1 MRAGYVKI
9 PGVLDKVRC
18 SGVWI
23 SLTEMVQRQEGK
35 KHMEDSDRLFN
46 WFCCKRNRK
55 IE

>member
-35 KHMEDSDRLFN
+35 KHMEDSDRHSLTGFAV
-46 WFCCKRNRK
+46 KGTEK
-55 IE
+55 